1 MVRGMV
7 CSGVAGWCDVWS
19 GSVRLFQSGF
29 KSGLAEWRFESATA
43 TIIFNILIMKQIEI
57 NSEAWCSLLDEI
69 QSKFEAGCLIP
80 HDWLKHKFTLERLHY
95 EDFESTEDFVKA
107 IQMQQFAY
115 MTLVDTLRWQL
126 LEERSIYLKNI
137 RGDGYT
143 ILPSKEQVKYGY
155 DEFLKT
161 VKVAIKQAD
170 LIMNNVLSVPVE
182 QQAKD
187 NDLRARC
194 SMLKQ
199 MLLSVKG

>member
-1 MVRGMV
+1 
-7 CSGVAGWCDVWS
+7 
-19 GSVRLFQSGF
+19 
-29 KSGLAEWRFESATA
+29 
-43 TIIFNILIMKQIEI
+43 MKQIEI
-57 NSEAWCSLLDEI
+57 GSQAWTSLLDEI
-69 QSKFEAGCLIP
+69 IGKFEAGTLIA
-80 HDWLKHKFTLERLHY
+80 HDWLKHKFTLERLRY

-107 IQMQQFAY
+107 IQMQQFSY

-126 LEERSIYLKNI
+126 LEERSVYLKNI

-143 ILPSKEQVKYGY
+143 LLPAKEQVKYGY

-161 VKVAIKQAD
+161 VKTAIKQAD
-170 LIMNNVLSVPVE
+170 LIMNNVLPVSFE
-182 QQAKD
+182 QRTKD